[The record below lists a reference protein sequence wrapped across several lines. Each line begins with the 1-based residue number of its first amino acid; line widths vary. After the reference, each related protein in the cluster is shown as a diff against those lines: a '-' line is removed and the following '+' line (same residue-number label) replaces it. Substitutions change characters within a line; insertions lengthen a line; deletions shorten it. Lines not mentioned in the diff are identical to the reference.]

1 MNTLMRLIVIDLVVI
16 LRSMWAKYSGNEY
29 IHACAYK
36 FGVGISRVF
45 AVLVIRQN
53 DLPPIYDWCARAT
66 FYRTLLSVQGIERM
80 LTPAVPRHGAP
91 YWGARP
97 TASHVLALSR

>member
-16 LRSMWAKYSGNEY
+16 LRGMWARYSGNGC

-36 FGVGISRVF
+36 FGGGAGISRVF

-66 FYRTLLSVQGIERM
+66 FYRTLLSVQGIN
-80 LTPAVPRHGAP
+80 TPFLFYIRDMDKLGIKLNNFKNIFV
-91 YWGARP
+91 
-97 TASHVLALSR
+97 